1 MKPLGF
7 EKFGRKI
14 RGATIMAPPKKRGF
28 TLIELLIVIA
38 IILILIAIALPNFL
52 EAQIRARV
60 VKSKGE
66 IRTIGI
72 AMESY
77 FLDWKVYPWESEN
90 DCDEPQL
97 RSRCGLAWLTSPI
110 AYMTSIP
117 DDPFPDP
124 NGDGREWYET
134 GVVASPLALLSAATW
149 ALFTRG
155 PDGKDSELTS
165 KTPRIVYM
173 EAGGDGSADNY
184 SPTNG
189 TKSVGDIFLFGG
201 DGYFIG
207 TICSPAVAT
216 KSNCQTIDPLV
227 VDGIPYVHRLPPD
240 SL

>member
-1 MKPLGF
+1 MKTRDCTYT
-7 EKFGRKI
+7 KNWQN
-14 RGATIMAPPKKRGF
+14 GF

-60 VKSKGE
+60 TKSKAE

-77 FLDWKVYPWESEN
+77 YLDWNVYPWESEDN
-90 DCDEPQL
+90 CASPGLQ
-97 RSRCGLAWLTSPI
+97 RSRCGLAWLTNPI
-110 AYMTSIP
+110 AYITSIP
-117 DDPFPDP
+117 PDTFPNP
-124 NGDGREWYET
+124 NNEEESWMET
-134 GVVASPLALLSAATW
+134 GVLTASRPNPVDRASATW
-149 ALFTRG
+149 ALWTRG
-155 PDGKDSELTS
+155 PDGLDSELDS
-165 KTPRIVYM
+165 DN
-173 EAGGDGSADNY
+173 AGGGTVHKEKADGSNDNY

-207 TICSPAVAT
+207 TVCIPPIAT
-216 KSNCQTIDPLV
+216 KAFCQAIDPLI
-227 VDGIPYVHRLPPD
+227 VDGLPYVHRLPPD